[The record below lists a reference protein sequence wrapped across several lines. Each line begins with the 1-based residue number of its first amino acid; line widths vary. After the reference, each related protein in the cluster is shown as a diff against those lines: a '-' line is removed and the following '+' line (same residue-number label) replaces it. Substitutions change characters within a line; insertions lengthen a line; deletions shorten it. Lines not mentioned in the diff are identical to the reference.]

1 MSRNGARL
9 SVLGVA
15 LLLITGCGGSSG
27 GGAGSGGS
35 GGGNGGG
42 TGGGSGDQATTITFS
57 LISGTPAEVAVKVGS
72 GNYTAENLT
81 SGKLT
86 ISVPSGT
93 TTYSVAYL
101 CPPFQQE
108 VNDTL
113 ELEFIQFESVQDGTT
128 VNGQCPGQVNSTAP
142 PMGNLTGTLDA
153 SAFLAP
159 LIMDIAISAPGYT
172 PVAQGKPASNSFQ
185 ASGPVGPDRVTIGLY
200 DSSDGSLLAIKNFN
214 NQAVPGVLNGGNT
227 VTFGS
232 SDATTMQPV
241 TFVNLPTGFSTPSTT
256 ALAAVGGNFTLSM
269 SPGTT
274 AQYPQFPAG
283 VMQSG
288 DYYSFEASSSL
299 TSGAQTSTVGS
310 FLYPTS
316 GGPVTLSFP
325 APWSTAGPAP
335 ASRPTFIFDYTG
347 YAGKSGVLAE
357 GSFTWTPT
365 SGPQDEILATATQ
378 NYLGSAT
385 SLAVPDLSGVNG
397 FVTPPASGTSILWT
411 ELIFQGTFPSTSS
424 PAGGAETYVNT
435 AGTYTVP

>member
-1 MSRNGARL
+1 MSHNGLRW
-9 SVLGVA
+9 SVLGLA
-15 LLLITGCGGSSG
+15 LLLITGCGGSS

-42 TGGGSGDQATTITFS
+42 NGGGSGDQATTITFGF
-57 LISGTPAEVAVKVGS
+57 ISGTPTQVAVKVGS
-72 GNYTAENLT
+72 GNYTLENPT
-81 SGKLT
+81 SNKLT

-93 TTYSVAYL
+93 ATYSVAFL

-159 LIMDIAISAPGYT
+159 LTIDIAISAPGYT
-172 PVAQGKPASNSFQ
+172 PVAQGMPASNSFQ
-185 ASGPVGPDRVTIGLY
+185 ASGPVGADRVTIGLS

-214 NQAVPGVLNGGNT
+214 NQTVPGVLNGGNT

-232 SDATTMQPV
+232 TDATTMQPV
-241 TFVNLPTGFSTPSTT
+241 TFMNLPTGFSAPSTT
-256 ALAAVGGNFTLSM
+256 AIAVVGGFFTLST
-269 SPGTT
+269 SPGTIT
-274 AQYPQFPAG
+274 QYPQFSAG

-288 DYYSFEASSSL
+288 DYYSFQASSSL

-335 ASRPTFIFDYTG
+335 ASRPTFTFDYTG
-347 YAGKSGVLAE
+347 YAGKSGVRRRKSHL
-357 GSFTWTPT
+357 
-365 SGPQDEILATATQ
+365 D
-378 NYLGSAT
+378 
-385 SLAVPDLSGVNG
+385 
-397 FVTPPASGTSILWT
+397 
-411 ELIFQGTFPSTSS
+411 
-424 PAGGAETYVNT
+424 TYVR
-435 AGTYTVP
+435 PSR